1 MNSLFTKDTYQLSIQ
16 TYKYILERMNVSQ
29 ESDGIINKFILDIMN
44 DMYENK
50 DRWDRSCQVSIK
62 MIGDKFID
70 KINLSNPSNNDI
82 EDVFFYCYN
91 FTVEY
96 ILSNEND
103 FGDTVFEIYDKLDY
117 HIKQFDGRIQN
128 RIQHIKESMPILFLK
143 KILYSNDLTAI
154 NDFIDASK
162 NAVNLKNEW
171 DAEVEK
177 KRKEILDI
185 KKSLEDYKTGFNFVG
200 LYEGFNELHEEK
212 VKEKNNILFW
222 MRILSG
228 LIVLPILFELMYIY
242 TYSSDFERTKML
254 IILSFLPTISLLG
267 ICIYYFR
274 ILLVNYKSV
283 KSQILQ
289 LDLRKTLC
297 RFIQHYVTYAKEINN
312 KDPQLLNKFE
322 NIIFS
327 GIVADNEKL
336 PSTFDGIEQLSNLIK
351 SVK

>member
-1 MNSLFTKDTYQLSIQ
+1 
-16 TYKYILERMNVSQ
+16 SQ
-29 ESDGIINKFILDIMN
+29 ENEEIINKFILDIMN
-44 DMYENK
+44 DMHDNK
-50 DRWDRSCQVSIK
+50 DHWDRSCQVSIK

-70 KINLSNPSNNDI
+70 KINLSNPSNKDI

-96 ILSNEND
+96 ILSNENN
-103 FGDTVFEIYDKLDY
+103 FGDTVFEIYERLDY
-117 HIKQFDGRIQN
+117 HIEQFDERIQN
-128 RIQHIKESMPILFLK
+128 RIKHIKESMPILFLK

-162 NAVNLKNEW
+162 KAVSLKNEW
-171 DAEVEK
+171 DAELDK
-177 KRKEILDI
+177 KCKEILDI
-185 KKSLEDYKTGFNFVG
+185 KKSLEEYKTGFNFVG
-200 LYEGFNELHEEK
+200 LYEGFNELHAEK
-212 VKEKNNILFW
+212 VKEKNITLFW
-222 MRILSG
+222 MIILSFF
-228 LIVLPILFELMYIY
+228 IVSPMLFELTYIY
-242 TYSSDFERTKML
+242 KYSTDFEHTKML

-274 ILLVNYKSV
+274 ILLINYKSV

-297 RFIQHYVTYAKEINN
+297 RFIQHYVTYAKEIND